1 MRRIKVDDASL
12 RLLYAGAQALVYPSR
27 YEGFGM
33 PVLEAMA
40 CGCPVVT
47 CANSSL
53 IEVGGNAA
61 IFVDPDD
68 AQGAASA
75 IRSLSEPG
83 IRAARVAAGIAQAST
98 FTTAAQARDALAAF
112 RSTIDDL
119 AAGRRP
125 MPGDGWR
132 EFRTY
137 QAGIQDWLQ
146 RRPDLASEALARVG
160 TDTGRAAP
168 AMPSG
173 ELLRALAEIEAM
185 KKSPFWR
192 LRGLV
197 IRLLRGSGLRH
208 RG

>member
-1 MRRIKVDDASL
+1 
-12 RLLYAGAQALVYPSR
+12 
-27 YEGFGM
+27 
-33 PVLEAMA
+33 MA

-53 IEVGGNAA
+53 IEVGGTAA
-61 IFVDPDD
+61 IFVGPDD
-68 AQGAASA
+68 AEGAAEA
-75 IRSLSEPG
+75 ILSLADPAA
-83 IRAARVAAGIAQAST
+83 RAARVAAGIAQAAQ
-98 FTTAAQARDALAAF
+98 FTIAGQARDTFAALRA
-112 RSTIDDL
+112 TIDDL
-119 AAGRRP
+119 AAGKRP

-137 QAGIQDWLQ
+137 QAGIQNWLQ
-146 RRPDLASEALARVG
+146 RRPDLAIEALSNVG
-160 TDTGRAAP
+160 AATTHAAP

-173 ELLRALAEIEAM
+173 DLLRALAEIEAM

-197 IRLLRGSGLRH
+197 LDILRRTGLRH